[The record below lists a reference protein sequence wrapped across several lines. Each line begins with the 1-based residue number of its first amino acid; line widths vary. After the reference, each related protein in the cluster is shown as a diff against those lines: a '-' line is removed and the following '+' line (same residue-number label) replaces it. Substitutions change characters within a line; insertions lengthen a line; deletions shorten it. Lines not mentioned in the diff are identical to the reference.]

1 LLGPLFVNLAG
12 ARVVARY
19 PDGRLIKGY
28 TYDFQPGRDSFDIFP
43 DRSPSTR
50 PSAPVTLADLEA
62 VFFVRDLEGNSR
74 DAQRPDVVDL
84 PGQSGECR
92 VTVTF
97 RDGEVLVGTIED
109 QDAPTTG
116 FWLIPADPL
125 SNILRVYAVQRATTM
140 LARAEV

>member
-1 LLGPLFVNLAG
+1 M
-12 ARVVARY
+12 
-19 PDGRLIKGY
+19 KGY
-28 TYDFQPGRDSFDIFP
+28 TYDFQPGRDHFDIFP
-43 DRSPSTR
+43 DPSPSIR
-50 PSAPVTLADLEA
+50 LPAPVTLADLEA

-109 QDAPTTG
+109 KDAPTTG
-116 FWLIPADPL
+116 FWLIPADRR
-125 SNILRVYAVQRATTM
+125 SNILRVYTVQRATTM